1 LYREIKVI
9 ETRYTWR
16 THRLV
21 HSDM

>member
-1 LYREIKVI
+1 LYREIKVT